1 MIGDPTDW
9 LWPDWFA
16 WMVAPVLL
24 FEAARSARIQIRIG
38 KRTPR
43 NAYLVSAVE
52 GLMVFVCL
60 AAQSPLMLA
69 IALVLH
75 FATNAY
81 REGGVWRRGVVSMLC
96 SLGSALALAFGAH
109 AERFESL
116 ADPRVVDPGMRSILL
131 VALAASCVLSLLPV
145 KVEDEAKG
153 AQVAPI
159 ALVAFARMA
168 VPLAAN
174 EPRATLI
181 VPLVAV
187 GVSLISALWL
197 LTAGMRANHFERES
211 LVSELLVCERGVL
224 FSFVWMGLASGD
236 QEAGV
241 GAVIEWWAG
250 ALALVALEGALR
262 VKVLPKPMAFFA
274 LAMAVGLPGT
284 VGFVAE
290 DLLAHG
296 LLELRPLLAAS
307 FVAVGAINAAALFMA
322 LVNVIAEGG
331 YDPRPPPP
339 LTWSMVIPALLSVII
354 GLAPRPFVTGAS
366 LAHEATGG
374 VDEESVAPH
383 RATSAPASAYDIPPP

>member
-1 MIGDPTDW
+1 MIDDVFS
-9 LWPDWFA
+9 LVWPDWFA
-16 WMVAPVLL
+16 WMVAPILV
-24 FEAARSARIQIRIG
+24 FEASRSARIQIRTG
-38 KRTPR
+38 KRTAR
-43 NAYLVSAVE
+43 NAYAVSALE
-52 GLMVFVCL
+52 GFLVFTCLMARTPLVF
-60 AAQSPLMLA
+60 
-69 IALVLH
+69 LVTSILH
-75 FATNAY
+75 FTMTAY
-81 REGGVWRRGVVSMLC
+81 REGTVWRRGIVSTL
-96 SLGSALALAFGAH
+96 SLMSSSAILAFGTRASG
-109 AERFESL
+109 FETL
-116 ADPRVVDPGMRSILL
+116 ALTGVVDESTRSIVLLLL
-131 VALAASCVLSLLPV
+131 VVGCVLSLLPV

-236 QEAGV
+236 QQAGV
-241 GAVIEWWAG
+241 GAVLEWWAG
-250 ALALVALEGALR
+250 ALALVALESALR

-274 LAMAVGLPGT
+274 VAMAIGLPGT

-296 LLELRPLLAAS
+296 LLELRPLLAAG
-307 FVAVGAINAAALFMA
+307 FVAVGAINAAALFLA
-322 LVNVIAEGG
+322 IVNVIADGG
-331 YDPRPPPP
+331 YDPRPAPPP
-339 LTWSMVIPALLSVII
+339 TLGMILPAMLSLLV

-374 VDEESVAPH
+374 VQESAGPSHH
-383 RATSAPASAYDIPPP
+383 RSPDAYDIPPP

>member
-1 MIGDPTDW
+1 MSFDLASV

-16 WMVAPVLL
+16 WVVAPVLV

-38 KRTPR
+38 RRTPR
-43 NAYLVSAVE
+43 DAYAVSALE
-52 GLMVFVCL
+52 GLLVFACL
-60 AAQSPLMLA
+60 AARTPTVLL
-69 IALVLH
+69 IAKSLH
-75 FATNAY
+75 FAVTAY
-81 REGGVWRRGVVSMLC
+81 REGGVWLRGAASTLC
-96 SLGSALALAFGAH
+96 LVIAAAALAFGTGATTWDT
-109 AERFESL
+109 L
-116 ADPRVVDPGMRSILL
+116 ALSGVVDPAMRSAVL
-131 VALAASCVLSLLPV
+131 VVITIACVLSLLPV
-145 KVEDEAKG
+145 KVEDSAKG

-168 VPLAAN
+168 VPLGAN

-181 VPLVAV
+181 VPLIAI

-241 GAVIEWWAG
+241 GAILEWWAG
-250 ALALVALEGALR
+250 ALALVALESALR

-274 LAMAVGLPGT
+274 LAMAIGLPGT

-296 LLELRPLLAAS
+296 LLELRPLLAAG
-307 FVAVGAINAAALFMA
+307 FVAVGAINAAALFLA
-322 LVNVIAEGG
+322 LVNVIAEVG

-339 LTWSMVIPALLSVII
+339 PTLGMILPAALSLII
-354 GLAPRPFVTGAS
+354 GLVPRPFVTGAS
-366 LAHEATGG
+366 FAHEATGG
-374 VDEESVAPH
+374 VDEETVAPH
-383 RATSAPASAYDIPPP
+383 LRAPAAAYDIPPP